1 MLRYNLTR
9 LFHLRGI
16 QNPLKFL
23 VSNGYHKDTA
33 YRIINN
39 TAKNLMTY
47 QIEDFCKWLN
57 CTPNDL
63 YEWTPSKNDN
73 PADYPALTRLSP
85 VKITDFSQLAKDIP
99 IYKVPEFMEKIEELK
114 KGM

>member
-1 MLRYNLTR
+1 MLKYNLDR
-9 LFHLRGI
+9 LFQLRGI
-16 QNPLKFL
+16 TNPVQFL
-23 VSNGYHKDTA
+23 VIKGYHKDTA

-47 QIEDFCKWLN
+47 QLEDFCKWLN

-63 YEWTPSKNDN
+63 YEWTPDKNEEAIN
-73 PADYPALTRLSP
+73 YPALQRLMV
-85 VKITDFSQLAKDIP
+85 VKITDFAQIARDIP
-99 IYKVPEFMEKIEELK
+99 IYQVPEFMKKIEELK